1 MTHLTM
7 DQLLACREPQSEPGT
22 AAARAH
28 LSACAVCTQELERLE
43 QRVARLRA
51 LPPLQP
57 ARDQWPAVRARIV
70 TSRRRRLVQRSA
82 WGSLVAAAG
91 IALVVLVKSGPLA
104 VRVDAAP
111 KQVASVDVEDLVMMK
126 TRSQVLEAALE
137 SYNPQVRVLDGR
149 TAVLADALQDRIATL
164 DQQLQAAQLE
174 GPDRGLPAR
183 DARLLQ
189 LWEERVGLLDALV
202 DVRVTRASKIG
213 L

>member
-7 DQLLACREPQSEPGT
+7 DQLLACRELQSEPGS
-22 AAARAH
+22 AATRVH
-28 LSACAVCTQELERLE
+28 LSACKHCSRELARLE

-57 ARDQWPAVRARIV
+57 ARDQWPAVQARV
-70 TSRRRRLVQRSA
+70 VASRRRRMVQWSA
-82 WGSLVAAAG
+82 WGSLAAAAG

-104 VRVDAAP
+104 VRHDAAP
-111 KQVASVDVEDLVMMK
+111 EQVAAVDAEDLVMMK

-174 GPDRGLPAR
+174 GPNRGLQAR

-202 DVRVTRASKIG
+202 DVRVTRASNIG